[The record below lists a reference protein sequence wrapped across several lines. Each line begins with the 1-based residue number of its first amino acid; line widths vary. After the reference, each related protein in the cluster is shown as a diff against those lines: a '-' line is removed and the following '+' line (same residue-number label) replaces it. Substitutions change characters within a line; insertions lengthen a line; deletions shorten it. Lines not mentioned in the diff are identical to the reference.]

1 MTNLFSYVLKYG
13 DKTFKEKKF
22 NDIDNLVFSAI
33 SYLNFTNTNIN
44 NRKKTLEEIGNEYL
58 NRNTYR
64 KVKKLGIAQKEAY
77 KLLKIIIE
85 KTRYKNVLLSN
96 YIYKTNKDMQFSAI
110 TFKIS
115 PILKYICFEGTDE
128 LVSGW
133 KEDGKLACFFPI
145 PSQVEAIKY
154 VNKYVKLWG
163 KKVIIGGHSK
173 GGNLALVSGM
183 FMKNYKKFK
192 VKKIYNNDGPGLRDK
207 EFASKEYKNIKK
219 KYIHFVPEYSIVG
232 ILLHHDCYNTI
243 KSNKKNI
250 FSHSMTSWL
259 IKEDKLIPSELS
271 NKSKRLEKNLNS
283 WLLKYN
289 DEDKTNMINAL
300 FKILEDADIDSLI
313 NVLEIHN
320 IIKIIRNIKN
330 IDLRAKEILIDF
342 FKSIKNKV

>member
-271 NKSKRLEKNLNS
+271 NRSKRLEKNLNS

>member
-58 NRNTYR
+58 NKNTYR

-115 PILKYICFEGTDE
+115 PTLKYICFEGTDE

>member
-58 NRNTYR
+58 NKNTYR

-115 PILKYICFEGTDE
+115 PTLKYICFEGTDE

-250 FSHSMTSWL
+250 SSHSMTSWL